1 VVSSADVLPSNEAVV
16 PPGYRPVR
24 LGATDVTVTHRAD
37 GAIVVRSVGE
47 LGDYPEKLTDRLEH
61 WAVVAPDRTF
71 IARRRRDG
79 GWRRLSFSETLQS
92 VRAIAAALIDR
103 DLSPDRP
110 VAILSSNDIEHALL
124 ALACLHA
131 GIPYAPISPAYS
143 TASTEFGK
151 LRHVIGLLTPGL
163 VFAADGADFG
173 PAIEAVVP
181 PETEIVLTDGDLPG
195 RRATLFADLLAH
207 AAAPAVDAAHRRVNL
222 DTVAKFLFTSG
233 STGLPKGVINTQ
245 RMIVSN
251 QEMLRTSLAFLRDE
265 PPVLVDWLPW
275 NHTFGGNHNFGLTL
289 YNGGSLYIDDG
300 RPTPAGIAETVR
312 NLREIAPTVLFNVPK
327 GFEVLLPYL
336 RDDAALRRTLFSRLR
351 MTFYAAAGLSQDVWD
366 EFDRIAIGE
375 TGHKIV
381 MLAGLGAT
389 ETAPFALVCHPEYAR
404 SGHVGLPAPGID
416 LKLVPVDGKME
427 ARLKGPNITPGY
439 WRQPDLTEKAF
450 DEEGF
455 YRLGDALTFVDPAD
469 PQKGFLFD
477 GRINEDFK
485 LATGTWVSVG
495 PLRMRLL
502 ARLAPYAFDVVLTGL
517 NRGFVGA
524 LIFPDVDAC
533 RALRPK
539 TTSQAPIAEVLS
551 DAHVT
556 AQFRDRLA
564 ALAGEN
570 SASSTRVARAILL
583 AEPPSIDAGEITDKG
598 SINQRA
604 VLSRRANI
612 VEQLYREPPASN
624 VIVAD

>member
-1 VVSSADVLPSNEAVV
+1 MSTVDVSRFSQAAV

-24 LGATDVTVTHRAD
+24 LGATNVTVARRKD
-37 GAIVVRSVGE
+37 GSILVGAENE
-47 LGDYPEKLTDRLEH
+47 LGDYPERLTDRLEH
-61 WAVVAPDRTF
+61 WAAVAPDRTF
-71 IARRRRDG
+71 IAKRHPHG
-79 GWRRLSFSETLQS
+79 AWRSVSYAQTLRA
-92 VRAIAAALIDR
+92 VRAIASVLIER
-103 DLSPDRP
+103 RLSPDRP
-110 VAILSSNDIEHALL
+110 VAILSGNDVEHALL
-124 ALACLHA
+124 GLACLYA
-131 GIPYAPISPAYS
+131 GIPYAPISPAYAI
-143 TASTEFGK
+143 ASTDYGK
-151 LRHVIGLLTPGL
+151 LRHIIGLLTPGL
-163 VFAADGADFG
+163 VFAADGGRFG
-173 PAIEAVVP
+173 PAIAAAVP
-181 PETEIVLTDGDLPG
+181 GETEVVLTEGELAG
-195 RRATLFADLLAH
+195 RSATPFTELLEGAPSSAVDLAH
-207 AAAPAVDAAHRRVNL
+207 RQVNL
-222 DTVAKFLFTSG
+222 ATIAKILFTSG

-275 NHTFGGNHNFGLTL
+275 NHTFGGNHNLGLAL

-312 NLREIAPTVLFNVPK
+312 NLREVAPTAYFNVPK
-327 GFEVLLPYL
+327 GFEVLLPFL
-336 RDDAALRRTLFSRLR
+336 RDDAALRRTFFSRLR
-351 MTFYAAAGLSQDVWD
+351 MTFYAAAGLAQEVWD
-366 EFDRIAIGE
+366 EFDRIAVE
-375 TGHKIV
+375 QTSHKIV

-389 ETAPFALVCHPEYAR
+389 ETAPFALVCRPEYAR

-427 ARLKGPNITPGY
+427 ARLKGPNVTPGY
-439 WRQPDLTEKAF
+439 WRQPDLTAKAF

-455 YRLGDALTFVDPAD
+455 YRLGDALTFVDPSD

-502 ARLAPYAFDVVLTGL
+502 SRLAPYAFDVVLTGL
-517 NRGFVGA
+517 NRSFLGA
-524 LIFPDVDAC
+524 LIFPDIAAC
-533 RALRPK
+533 RALCPDLGL
-539 TTSQAPIAEVLS
+539 QAPIADVLN
-551 DAHVT
+551 DTRIVGL
-556 AQFRDRLA
+556 FRERLA

-570 SASSTRVARAILL
+570 AASSTRVVRAMLL
-583 AEPPSIDAGEITDKG
+583 AESPSIDAGEITDKG

-604 VLSRRANI
+604 VLARRADL
-612 VEQLYREPPASN
+612 VEELYREPPVES